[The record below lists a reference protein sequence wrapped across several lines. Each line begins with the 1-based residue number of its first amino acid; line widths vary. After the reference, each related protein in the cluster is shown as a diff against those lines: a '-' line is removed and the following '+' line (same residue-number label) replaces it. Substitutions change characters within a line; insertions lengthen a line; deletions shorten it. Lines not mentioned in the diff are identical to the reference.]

1 LPKENGDRYGMFLWS
16 RNTKQNYTARLKA
29 RSQFCGDAD
38 EIIAMLEAQ
47 KAFYEEAVRVS
58 SPPIKK
64 SFIERSS
71 AISSA
76 LEQAKAIKAKSE
88 VSE

>member
-1 LPKENGDRYGMFLWS
+1 MTLIDLDAIQETLSEVAKKKHE
-16 RNTKQNYTARLKA
+16 RL
-29 RSQFCGDAD
+29 SVAD
-38 EIIAMLEAQ
+38 EIIAMIEAQ

-88 VSE
+88 VSDETN